1 MSNENPDT
9 PERRRLDRFNRPN
22 LRDIFR
28 DAHDDDAYDATD
40 DETVRERRGK

>member
-1 MSNENPDT
+1 MTDENPDT

-28 DAHDDDAYDATD
+28 DMTDDDAYDAGDPD
-40 DETVRERRGK
+40 DVRERRGE